1 MAHLYKRGSKFWISY
16 YLSGKLVQKSL
27 KTKNERVALAKRKR
41 IEYELALGDL
51 HVASKTPLPAI
62 LEAFCKELMATRT
75 FKSYKNDFSR
85 LRVFFGPVCD
95 LLEPGVSG
103 AKFGT
108 KKAKY
113 GHDKYAGKHVK
124 AELLEDISAEV
135 INRFIAARIQQDS
148 WSPKTANLMRQ
159 TLHKLFAYAIK
170 HHGFRSRDRNYSN
183 PLAGVDR
190 RREPAPQ
197 IRFLRSDEI
206 DVQLRVLS
214 EQPVIHAMVSTY
226 IYAGLRREETLWL
239 THGDVDLASRLIRV
253 QAKTVDGK
261 CWQPKTKR
269 NRVVPI
275 SDALH
280 QILGTFES
288 PHDCKWYFP
297 SPRGKRWDPDN
308 FSQDL
313 KKMNRANGLDW
324 TCLDFR
330 HTFGSQLA
338 QKGVSLYKIATLMGN
353 SPEICRRHYAAL
365 IPEEMAEVVEFPFHG
380 ETTEKGHETN
390 QLLRE
395 ILKEVRGKKQED
407 RVAPHLKLVRFEDSA

>member
-1 MAHLYKRGSKFWISY
+1 MAHLYKRGCKFWISY

-27 KTKNERVALAKRKR
+27 KTKNERVALAKKKR
-41 IEYELALGDL
+41 LEYELALGDL

-95 LLEPGVSG
+95 LLEPGVPG

-108 KKAKY
+108 KNAKA

-135 INRFIAARIQQDS
+135 INRFIAARIQQDN

-170 HHGFRSRDRNYSN
+170 HYGFRSRDRKYAN

-190 RREPAPQ
+190 KREPAPQ
-197 IRFLRSDEI
+197 IRFLRSDDI
-206 DVQLRVLS
+206 LVQLRVLA
-214 EQPVIHAMVSTY
+214 EARVMHAMVSIY
-226 IYAGLRREETLWL
+226 IYAGLRREEALWL
-239 THGDVDLASRLIRV
+239 THGDVDLANRLIRV

-275 SDALH
+275 SDALYR
-280 QILGTFES
+280 ILCTYKS
-288 PHDCKWYFP
+288 RHDCKWCFP

-313 KKMNRANGLDW
+313 KKINRANGLDW

-330 HTFGSQLA
+330 HTFGSHLA

-365 IPEEMAEVVEFPFHG
+365 IPEEMTEVVEFSFHG
-380 ETTEKGHETN
+380 ETAAKDPETN

-395 ILKEVRGKKQED
+395 ILREVKGEKHTD
-407 RVAPHLKLVRFEDSA
+407 SVAPSLKLVHFDDSA

>member
-1 MAHLYKRGSKFWISY
+1 MAHLYKRGCHFWISY

-27 KTKNERVALAKRKR
+27 KTKNERVALSKKKR

-85 LRVFFGPVCD
+85 LRVFFGPICD
-95 LLEPGVSG
+95 LLEPGVPGS
-103 AKFGT
+103 KFGT
-108 KKAKY
+108 KKAKAGY
-113 GHDKYAGKHVK
+113 DKYAGKHVK

-135 INRFIAARIQQDS
+135 INRFIAARIQQDN

-170 HHGFRSRDRNYSN
+170 HYGFRSRDRNFSN

-190 RREPAPQ
+190 KREPASQ

-206 DVQLRVLS
+206 EVQLQVLS
-214 EQPVIHAMVSTY
+214 EAPVIHALVSTY
-226 IYAGLRREETLWL
+226 IYAGLRREEALWL
-239 THGDVDLASRLIRV
+239 THGDVDLVSRLIRV
-253 QAKTVDGK
+253 QAKTIDGK

-275 SDALH
+275 SDALYR
-280 QILGTFES
+280 ILGTFES
-288 PHDCKWYFP
+288 RYNCKWYFP
-297 SPRGKRWDPDN
+297 SPKGKRWDPDN

-313 KKMNRANGLDW
+313 KKINQTNGLDW

-338 QKGVSLYKIATLMGN
+338 QKGVSLYKIVTLMGN

-380 ETTEKGHETN
+380 ETIEKSHETN

-395 ILKEVRGKKQED
+395 ILKEVRGKKRED
-407 RVAPHLKLVRFEDSA
+407 RIASRLKLVRFEDSA